1 MLYRILIR
9 KKVKLNIKYR
19 YNISLVKVQLMK
31 CTLSYFN
38 TKHLVYRMW
47 DLDTLIH
54 DSLELILLCFF
65 CKYSICQIFIMYEY
79 YTHSSQ
85 IRGSYSMSKKKILIF
100 ISVILI
106 IFGGVYL
113 KMKYDEKAKQKE
125 IYYKEQ
131 QERITLYLKYNTKNL
146 ILSNLSISQV

>member
-47 DLDTLIH
+47 YLDTLIH

-113 KMKYDEKAKQKE
+113 KKWLIWRKSK
-125 IYYKEQ
+125 
-131 QERITLYLKYNTKNL
+131 TKRNL
-146 ILSNLSISQV
+146 LQRATRTYHALS